1 MSKILHNTER
11 FKEAYANTYP
21 SVQEKLYFKHFY
33 FLFVFLE
40 ERPYKCKEITCGKAF
55 TASHHLK
62 THNRTHTGERPYPC
76 QQTTCSKAFSTS
88 HSLKS
93 HTRTHSSS
101 DGTGTATSTGP
112 GELQNIQNL
121 NTSTEVTF
129 SIENMFATTQKVPIL
144 SFAAP
149 SPLGSCSQDVGP
161 NTPSTITD
169 TDISSLPQDNA
180 FMDLSNLFGSPG
192 SSPFAQSPAQSSSDT
207 QINFSNFIISFPG
220 RDDGTKA
227 TDMETPQIKMEN
239 PFNSM
244 QQSRG
249 IQMAMASEIEIP
261 TPWIDVAVMALRP
274 VSPTTTSPLVTSS
287 GLAIPTGIPSYVD
300 LPFNRGAAIK
310 TEFTDEPS
318 KRSTAFTKDGPS
330 TEVDRHLENL
340 NLDDFSNVS
349 SPAPQSIVDKLLSD
363 ANQMDLSAG
372 QQTVAQQ
379 LEADSILNEILMSI
393 DNAQQPQKPGSDQQ
407 YGSGL
412 LINSENSQAI
422 FGKTLQTI
430 TAEADI
436 CSCVNCECDQQVG
449 CQGGCGPSNPCKR
462 PKEPIEPAAMEVD
475 ISPPSPTKPSKSCCG
490 VGKKSTPVA
499 AKPKQ
504 LNSTEATNLVTSLL
518 TSPCCG
524 GGGGAL
530 EETVESNTR
539 TDTVAA
545 APAKNGVP
553 GCASGGSC
561 TCKNPIEGITNGCC
575 VVICLKTLEHLR
587 NVLNRSTVNM
597 IRCSGGTGGII

>member
-1 MSKILHNTER
+1 MRTHT
-11 FKEAYANTYP
+11 
-21 SVQEKLYFKHFY
+21 Q
-33 FLFVFLE
+33 

-101 DGTGTATSTGP
+101 DGTGTATSTSP
-112 GELQNIQNL
+112 GELQNIQTL
-121 NTSTEVTF
+121 NTSTEVNF

-144 SFAAP
+144 SFAAQ
-149 SPLGSCSQDVGP
+149 SPLGSCSQDIGP
-161 NTPSTITD
+161 ETPSTITD
-169 TDISSLPQDNA
+169 TDISSLAQDNA
-180 FMDLSNLFGSPG
+180 FMDLSNLFGSNG
-192 SSPFAQSPAQSSSDT
+192 SSQFAQSPAQSSSDA

-220 RDDGTKA
+220 KDDGTKA

-249 IQMAMASEIEIP
+249 IEMAMASEIEIP
-261 TPWIDVAVMALRP
+261 TPWIDVAVMALSP

-287 GLAIPTGIPSYVD
+287 GLALPTGIPSYVD
-300 LPFNRGAAIK
+300 LPFNRAAAIK
-310 TEFTDEPS
+310 VEFTDEPN
-318 KRSTAFTKDGPS
+318 KRISAFKKDGPS

-349 SPAPQSIVDKLLSD
+349 SPAPESIVDKLLSD
-363 ANQMDLSAG
+363 ANQMDLSVG

-393 DNAQQPQKPGSDQQ
+393 DNAQQQNQKSGSDQQ
-407 YGSGL
+407 YGGGL
-412 LINSENSQAI
+412 LINSGNSQAI

-449 CQGGCGPSNPCKR
+449 CQGGCGPSNPCQR
-462 PKEPIEPAAMEVD
+462 SKEPIEPAAMEVD
-475 ISPPSPTKPSKSCCG
+475 NPPPPTKPAKSCCG

-499 AKPKQ
+499 AKPKP
-504 LNSTEATNLVTSLL
+504 LNTTEASNLVTSLL
-518 TSPCCG
+518 TSSCCG
-524 GGGGAL
+524 GAPL
-530 EETVESNTR
+530 EETVGSNSR
-539 TDTVAA
+539 TDTVAV
-545 APAKNGVP
+545 PAKSGVP
-553 GCASGGSC
+553 GCASGGAC
-561 TCKNPIEGITNGCC
+561 TCKNPMEGITNGCC

-587 NVLNRSTVNM
+587 NVLNSSTVNM

>member
-1 MSKILHNTER
+1 MRTHT
-11 FKEAYANTYP
+11 
-21 SVQEKLYFKHFY
+21 Q
-33 FLFVFLE
+33 

-93 HTRTHSSS
+93 HTRTHST
-101 DGTGTATSTGP
+101 DGTGTVATTT
-112 GELQNIQNL
+112 GELQNIQTL
-121 NTSTEVTF
+121 NTSTEVNF

-144 SFAAP
+144 SFAAS
-149 SPLGSCSQDVGP
+149 SPLGSSSQDVGP
-161 NTPSTITD
+161 GTPSTNTD

-180 FMDLSNLFGSPG
+180 FMDLSNLFGSNG
-192 SSPFAQSPAQSSSDT
+192 SSQFAQSPAQSSSDS
-207 QINFSNFIISFPG
+207 QINFRNFIITFP
-220 RDDGTKA
+220 DDGTKA
-227 TDMETPQIKMEN
+227 SDMETPQIKMEN

-249 IQMAMASEIEIP
+249 IEMAMASEIEIP
-261 TPWIDVAVMALRP
+261 TPWIDVAVMALSP
-274 VSPTTTSPLVTSS
+274 VSPTTTAPLVTSS
-287 GLAIPTGIPSYVD
+287 GLALPTGIPSYVD

-310 TEFTDEPS
+310 TEFRDEPN
-318 KRSTAFTKDGPS
+318 KRHSAFKKDGPS

-363 ANQMDLSAG
+363 ANQMDLNVV

-393 DNAQQPQKPGSDQQ
+393 DNAQQQIPKPSSDQQ
-407 YGSGL
+407 YGGGL
-412 LINSENSQAI
+412 LINSANSQAI

-449 CQGGCGPSNPCKR
+449 CQGGCGPSNPCQR
-462 PKEPIEPAAMEVD
+462 SKEPIAPAAMEVD
-475 ISPPSPTKPSKSCCG
+475 VPPTPTKSSKSCCG

-499 AKPKQ
+499 AKPKP
-504 LNSTEATNLVTSLL
+504 LNPTEASNLVTSLL
-518 TSPCCG
+518 TTQCCG
-524 GGGGAL
+524 GGGL
-530 EETVESNTR
+530 EETVGSNAK
-539 TDTVAA
+539 TDTV
-545 APAKNGVP
+545 PAKSGVP
-553 GCASGGSC
+553 GCASGGAC
-561 TCKNPIEGITNGCC
+561 TCKNPMEGITNGCC

-587 NVLNRSTVNM
+587 NVLNSSTANM